1 MSEKD
6 FATTGSESYELKKPN
21 QEQGDHVVLN
31 IQDDESEGVILDDRH
46 KGKIHPTGGFK
57 GIYESVN
64 RFLLQN
70 TKIKIKDKSTFFH
83 LLSVMVNSGIPM
95 IKSLSSLGVQMEKVP
110 RLQMIIEKIS
120 VDVSSGASLSEALS
134 MNPDVFS
141 EAEVGMIQSGEA
153 SGQLSS
159 VLENLATDLEK
170 EYSIRSKVKS
180 AMIYPVVVILLL
192 FAVVT
197 AMMIFVI
204 PQLKSLFESNAGVEL
219 PMITKIVVSLSD
231 FMVEKKRI
239 MGVSVLGIALFF
251 VMFKKTEIGRYLFDK
266 FKINVPIFGELFR
279 KSYLSHFARSLSN
292 LLSSG
297 LSVIRTL
304 EVTAN
309 SVGNE
314 VYRRRLL
321 LSSED
326 VKQGIPIAESLS
338 ESPLFPPMLIN
349 MLEVGE
355 STAQV
360 DEIAAKIAKFYE
372 DEVDTAVAG
381 ISKIIEPVI
390 LIVIGLAVS
399 AVVAAIMLPIM
410 RLTDL
415 AGVI

>member
-1 MSEKD
+1 MAEKD
-6 FATTGSESYELKKPN
+6 FATTGSESFDLKKS
-21 QEQGDHVVLN
+21 QQTGDHVVLN
-31 IQDDESEGVILDDRH
+31 IQEAESEGIVLDERH
-46 KGKIHPTGGFK
+46 KGKTNASGVLKSLYDSANLFILKHSK
-57 GIYESVN
+57 V
-64 RFLLQN
+64 
-70 TKIKIKDKSTFFH
+70 KIKDIATFFH
-83 LLSVMVNSGIPM
+83 LLSVMVDSGIPM
-95 IKSLSSLGVQMEKVP
+95 IRSLNSLAVQMQNVP

-120 VDVSSGASLSEALS
+120 ADVSSGASLSEALS

-141 EAEVGMIQSGEA
+141 EAQVGMIQSGES
-153 SGQLSS
+153 SGQLSG
-159 VLENLATDLEK
+159 VLQNIAGDLEK
-170 EYSIRSKVKS
+170 EHSIRSKVKS
-180 AMIYPVVVILLL
+180 AMIYPIVVMLLL
-192 FAVVT
+192 VAVVT
-197 AMMIFVI
+197 GMMIFVI
-204 PQLKSLFESNAGVEL
+204 PQLKSLFESNAGAEL
-219 PMITKIVVSLSD
+219 PMITKIVVAISD
-231 FMVEKKRI
+231 FMVNQKRVL
-239 MGVSVLGIALFF
+239 GVSILGILLFYQ
-251 VMFKKTEIGRYLFDK
+251 VFKRTGIGRYMIDQ
-266 FKINVPIFGELFR
+266 FKINVPLFGELFR

-309 SVGNE
+309 SVGND

-338 ESPLFPPMLIN
+338 ESPLFPPMLIS

-355 STAQV
+355 ATAQV
-360 DEIAAKIAKFYE
+360 DEIAEKVAKFYE

-390 LIVIGLAVS
+390 LIVIGLSVA